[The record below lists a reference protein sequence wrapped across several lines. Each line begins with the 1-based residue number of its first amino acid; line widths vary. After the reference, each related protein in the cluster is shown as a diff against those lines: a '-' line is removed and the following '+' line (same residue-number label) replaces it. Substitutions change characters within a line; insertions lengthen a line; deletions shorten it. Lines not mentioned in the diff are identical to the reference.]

1 MRSRCY
7 FLKQQLS
14 TVVTV
19 ADDGSDSSPAFS
31 PKRRELSYTTV
42 EKVDKNK
49 KFIEVVDRE
58 DKENDDWLPLSPKV
72 SADTLKLDED
82 STIKELRLRILLGY
96 HFRQV
101 MSILMWMMGGRR
113 SLMKGCS
120 QAIVLCQ
127 VPRDLFFC
135 IPS

>member
-82 STIKELRLRILLGY
+82 STIKELR
-96 HFRQV
+96 V
-101 MSILMWMMGGRR
+101 
-113 SLMKGCS
+113 KCK
-120 QAIVLCQ
+120 
-127 VPRDLFFC
+127 DE
-135 IPS
+135 